1 MTVTIKVPSVTLT
14 SCGSLRSPP
23 VRTNFLCSLGIS
35 FLQFQMDIGFK
46 TPFHGKVK
54 CSLHLTVD
62 RLTYTQ
68 VCSQQK
74 ETLISLM
81 WKIVADFLLI
91 RSFILSP
98 FTCINCT

>member
-1 MTVTIKVPSVTLT
+1 MAITIKVPPVTLT
-14 SCGSLRSPP
+14 SCGSLWSPP

-35 FLQFQMDIGFK
+35 FLQFQMDSGFK

-62 RLTYTQ
+62 RLTDTQ

-74 ETLISLM
+74 ENVILLM
-81 WKIVADFLLI
+81 WEIVADFLLI
-91 RSFILSP
+91 RCFILSL
-98 FTCINCT
+98 FTCVNCT